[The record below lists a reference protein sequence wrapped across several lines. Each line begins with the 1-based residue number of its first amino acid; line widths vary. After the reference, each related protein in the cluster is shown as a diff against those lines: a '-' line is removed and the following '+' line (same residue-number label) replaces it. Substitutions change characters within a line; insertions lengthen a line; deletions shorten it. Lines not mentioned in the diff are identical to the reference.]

1 MRTARPVAHQRVR
14 HVELL
19 ARPPQMVL
27 DLGPHEAARSRDS
40 PAVVLERAHVPHA
53 RGPASMSATQILDTH
68 ENVLVGAMP
77 GTKERI
83 DAMHIDVKQGSQ
95 LAGRRV
101 EA

>member
-1 MRTARPVAHQRVR
+1 MAHQRVR

-19 ARPPQMVL
+19 DRPPRMVL
-27 DLGPHEAARSRDS
+27 DLGPHEAAGSRDS
-40 PAVVLERAHVPHA
+40 PAVVLECAHVPHA
-53 RGPASMSATQILDTH
+53 RGPASMSATQLLDTC

-83 DAMHIDVKQGSQ
+83 DAMRINVKQGNQ
-95 LAGRRV
+95 LAGWRV